1 MSRQW
6 LGPSSSDDRFETNR
20 QSRLGEAPMK
30 NLANLHLNRRNA
42 IAGAVALSTAGTL
55 ARGGQ
60 TASQDA
66 AWPTATL
73 QIMAPA
79 AAGGG
84 WDTTAREIQRV
95 LGESGVVTGDIEAF
109 NVEGAGG
116 TIGLAEL
123 VNEHAGDENMLMVMG
138 LVMIGAIG
146 LNAAPVG
153 LDAVIPIAQLTG
165 EFEVIVVP
173 ADSPY
178 ENLEALLGDFTAD
191 PTSISWGGGSAG
203 GTDHILIALVA
214 QQVGVDATMVNYVPF
229 SGGGE
234 ALASVMGGQTTAG
247 VSGLGEWAAQIESGE
262 LRALAI
268 SGRAVSSGDAT
279 PVADDD
285 PFASI
290 PTLQEQGVD
299 VELANWRGIVA
310 PPELSEESVAN
321 IIASF
326 DAMHGSEQWQA
337 TLAQYGWSDL
347 YLAGDEFS
355 TYLNEQIETIN
366 ALLTE
371 LGLI

>member
-1 MSRQW
+1 
-6 LGPSSSDDRFETNR
+6 
-20 QSRLGEAPMK
+20 MK
-30 NLANLHLNRRNA
+30 NLANLHLTRRNA
-42 IAGAVALSTAGTL
+42 VAGAAALSVAGAL
-55 ARGGQ
+55 PRLSSA
-60 TASQDA
+60 AAQDA
-66 AWPTATL
+66 AWPSATL

-79 AAGGG
+79 GAGGG

-95 LGESGVVTGDIEAF
+95 LGESGIVSGDIEAF

-146 LNAAPVG
+146 LNASPVG
-153 LDAVIPIAQLTG
+153 LDAVTPIAQLTG

-178 ENLEALLGDFTAD
+178 ENLEALLADFTAD

-203 GTDHILIALVA
+203 GTDHILIALIA
-214 QQVGVDATMVNYVPF
+214 QQVGVEATMVNYVPF

-247 VSGLGEWAAQIESGE
+247 VSGIGEWAAQIESGE

-268 SGRAVSSGDAT
+268 SGRTASEGAAT
-279 PVADDD
+279 PVAEGDTI
-285 PFASI
+285 ASI

-299 VELANWRGIVA
+299 IELANWRGIVA
-310 PPELSEESVAN
+310 PPDLSEESVAN
-321 IIASF
+321 IVAAF
-326 DAMHGSEQWQA
+326 DAMHESEEWQA
-337 TLAQYGWSDL
+337 TLQQYGWSDL

-355 TYLNEQIETIN
+355 TRLSEEIETIN